1 VPRSPLSAGAL
12 RQLGW
17 LAFATGIIAAIGLAF
32 LIAMYALFATDPTS
46 AVSTSPA
53 LAFGRINDTLGIVGA
68 VLMLPLAW
76 ALHVLLRPHAPLLR
90 AVAMTI
96 GLGAMLAIAVLQ
108 SFLVAGTL
116 TFEAEVGPVL
126 IAFLA
131 LGVWLVLTGYLGKRS
146 GVLPK
151 GLRMGLLGATYIGYP
166 IWAFWLGRH
175 LLHLA
180 GEPIPGLA
188 STRAEG
194 FTLR

>member
-1 VPRSPLSAGAL
+1 MPRSPLSAGAL

-32 LIAMYALFATDPTS
+32 LIAMYVLFATDPTS

-53 LAFGRINDTLGIVGA
+53 LAFGWINDTLGIVGA

-76 ALHVLLRPHAPLLR
+76 ALHVLLRPHAPVLS

-96 GLGAMLAIAVLQ
+96 GLGAMLAIEVLQ

-116 TFEAEVGPVL
+116 TFEAEVGPVS

-131 LGVWLVLTGYLGKRS
+131 LGVWLVLTGYLGQRS

-188 STRAEG
+188 SPAAKG
-194 FTLR
+194 FTLC